1 MKFSKYFKAK
11 PTEYVLHFRRNK
23 LIRSGEG
30 ISFFYCSP
38 STNIVKIPINSRDL
52 PFIFNEITLDYQ
64 PITVQGQLSFRVVDP
79 KSLSKML
86 DFSLNENAA
95 YSSEDPKLLLDRLV
109 NLTQVSAKEAIS
121 NLILREA
128 LVSGKEIVSS
138 MLTILK
144 ESNTIKSLG
153 IEILG
158 INIISI
164 KTFPEMTKALESN
177 TREKLLQEADLAI
190 YERRNTAVEQE
201 RRIKENELKTE
212 IKIEEEKR
220 KVREAKMLAD
230 IAIEKKR
237 SELMVQKIENDKK
250 KADSQAYAAEVMMK
264 AVQDVEWQKL
274 LAVFSRDN
282 LDSSLMIATAFEN
295 IAKNASKIGSLNI
308 SPDLLKALTDSQKSK

>member
-1 MKFSKYFKAK
+1 MAFIKYFKAK
-11 PTEYVLHFRRNK
+11 PTEYILHFRRNK
-23 LIRSGEG
+23 LVHSGAG
-30 ISFFYCSP
+30 LSFFYCSP
-38 STNIVKIPINSRDL
+38 STNVVKIPVNSRDL
-52 PFIFNEITLDYQ
+52 PFIFNEITVDYQ
-64 PITVQGQLSFRVVDP
+64 PITIQGQLSFRIVDP
-79 KSLSKML
+79 KQLSKML
-86 DFSLNENAA
+86 DFSLNENATYA
-95 YSSEDPKLLLDRLV
+95 SDDPKLLSDRLI
-109 NLTQVSAKEAIS
+109 NLAQVSAKEVIS
-121 NLILREA
+121 NLVLKEV
-128 LVSGKEIVSS
+128 LVSGKIMVFS
-138 MLTILK
+138 MLKILK
-144 ESNTIKSLG
+144 ESNAIKSLG

-158 INIISI
+158 INILGV
-164 KTFPEMTKALESN
+164 KTSPEMTKALESN

-264 AVQDVEWQKL
+264 AVQDVEWQKI